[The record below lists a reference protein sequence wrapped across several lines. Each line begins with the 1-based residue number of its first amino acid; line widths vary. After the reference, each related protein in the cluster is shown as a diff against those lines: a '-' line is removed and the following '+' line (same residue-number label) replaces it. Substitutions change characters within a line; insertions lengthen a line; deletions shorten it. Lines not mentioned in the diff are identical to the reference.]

1 MSNPVCELAHM
12 DAGLSVFK
20 ENLLKQPFVATL
32 SEKGGG
38 RAWAN

>member
-1 MSNPVCELAHM
+1 MSHPVCELAHM

-20 ENLLKQPFVATL
+20 KNLLKQPFRGTL
-32 SEKGGG
+32 SEKEGG